1 MSELSPGELTPTLAR
16 PLGSHKSERQII
28 GQHIGPYHVVSEIG
42 RGGMG
47 AVYRALRD
55 DGEFKSQVAI
65 KVISHGIDSD
75 LLLERFRTER
85 QIQARLSHP
94 NITRLLDGGT
104 TENGLIYFV
113 MEYIEGQPL
122 TLYCDSHKL
131 PVTER
136 LKLFRK
142 VCDAVSYAHQNLIV
156 HRDLK
161 PDNILVSED
170 GTPKLL
176 DFGIAKLLDFSEDG
190 ADATKTM
197 MQIATPAYA
206 SPEQIRG
213 EQVGI
218 ATDVYSL
225 GVLLYELLTG
235 KRPYR
240 LESMRWEESAR
251 VICERDA
258 TRPSLVVS
266 TKTADSAETQ
276 RISRFRST
284 TVEGLRKRLAGD
296 LDKIVSLAMRKDP
309 ARRYRSVDQLSEE
322 IQRHLDGRP
331 VQARGDSITYKGSK
345 LVRRHKLASA
355 LTLALTLLLIAA
367 SAVAM
372 WQAHRLSARLDEDR
386 KLATSFLV
394 STHEEIAKLPGST
407 PVREALLEKSLEY
420 LNGLAR
426 DAGTNPEMRRS
437 LALAYE
443 RFADL
448 QVGVDGA
455 GFGKSEQALQTYL
468 VSRKLR
474 EGLAREA
481 PQGNAA
487 RYKTAQYEL
496 ASNYLMGSYIIGR
509 ARNVDERILFDTK
522 SLAICKKLNESEPGN
537 REYQS
542 LLAKAYTSTAY
553 GFGLAGRWDEA
564 MARYKQALV
573 IRKQLAAYAPENTAS
588 QREVA
593 TLTYRLAVI
602 ETQSGHPSEAIP
614 HLRDTLVIQDR
625 LLQTNLNDV
634 RLSSE
639 AASTHHFLGVT
650 LGATGHLAEALTH
663 FRDAIAIREKTLA
676 ADSRDARTRSL
687 LAGNYAEQATLLLKL
702 GSNMAALANI
712 SQAITI
718 QHELLALD
726 VKSIPARLSL
736 ADYEA
741 RLAAINAANGKT
753 SEAGASWQQAQA
765 LYDELDREG
774 HLKAGDVRADAEKVR
789 AEAARY
795 RAK

>member
-1 MSELSPGELTPTLAR
+1 MPELSPGELTPTLAR
-16 PLGSHKSERQII
+16 SVGGHKSERQII

-47 AVYRALRD
+47 AVYRALRV
-55 DGEFKSQVAI
+55 DGEFTSQVAI

-75 LLLERFRTER
+75 LLLQRFRTER

-113 MEYIEGQPL
+113 MEYIDGQPL

-131 PVTER
+131 PVTGR
-136 LKLFRK
+136 LKLFQK
-142 VCDAVSYAHQNLIV
+142 VCDAVSYAHQNLVV

-161 PDNILVSED
+161 PDNILVAED

-176 DFGIAKLLDFSEDG
+176 DFGIAKILDFSDDG
-190 ADATKTM
+190 GDATRTM

-213 EQVGI
+213 EQVGM
-218 ATDVYSL
+218 ASDVYSL

-240 LESMRWEESAR
+240 LESMGWEESAR

-258 TRPSLVVS
+258 TRPSSVVS
-266 TKTADSAETQ
+266 TKAADSAETQ

-322 IQRHLDGRP
+322 IRRHLDGRP

-355 LTLALTLLLIAA
+355 LTLALTLLFIAA
-367 SAVAM
+367 SGVAM
-372 WQAHRLSARLDEDR
+372 WQAHRLSMRLDEDR

-394 STHEEIAKLPGST
+394 SAHEQIAKLPGST

-426 DAGTNPEMRRS
+426 ERGSNREMRRS

-443 RFADL
+443 GFADL
-448 QVGVDGA
+448 QAGVDGS
-455 GFGKSEQALQTYL
+455 GFEKSAQALQTYL
-468 VSRKLR
+468 VSRKF
-474 EGLAREA
+474 REA
-481 PQGNAA
+481 LATEAPHRETAEYQ
-487 RYKTAQYEL
+487 TAQYEL

-509 ARNVDERILFDTK
+509 ARNIDERIRYDTK
-522 SLAICKKLNESEPGN
+522 SLAICETLTQSEPEN
-537 REYQS
+537 REYRS
-542 LLAKAYTSTAY
+542 LLSKAYTSTAY
-553 GFGLAGRWDEA
+553 GFGLAGRWSDA
-564 MARYKQALV
+564 IAKYRQALV
-573 IRKQLAAYAPENTAS
+573 IRKELAAKEPENTTS
-588 QREVA
+588 QREIA

-614 HLRDTLVIQDR
+614 HLRDTLAIQNR
-625 LLQTNLNDV
+625 LLQTNPNDV

-639 AASTHHFLGVT
+639 VASTHHFLGVA
-650 LGATGHLAEALTH
+650 LGATGNLAEALTH

-676 ADSRDARTRSL
+676 VDARDARTRSL

-702 GSNMAALANI
+702 GSNAAALGSI
-712 SQAITI
+712 SHAISI

-726 VKSIPARLSL
+726 IRSIPARLSL

-741 RLAAINAANGKT
+741 RLAAIDAANGQT
-753 SEAGASWQQAQA
+753 REAGENWQQAET
-765 LYDELDREG
+765 LYDELNREG

-789 AEAARY
+789 VEAARF
-795 RAK
+795 RAR